1 MKRYFLVNTNE
12 TYRPGQHKRMLRSN
26 YVCAQ
31 YGPKDKINAINKGD
45 IVFLYQNR
53 IGILAYGVADG
64 TVIVKDYEGWK
75 DEAHQM
81 RVDQFRIAKPPIKPL
96 EVTKLTRK
104 LANAG
109 IFYARTISPIP
120 SEVGRE
126 IVKLIDEQLNT
137 AKGK

>member
-1 MKRYFLVNTNE
+1 MKRCFLVNTNE
-12 TYRPGQHKRMLRSN
+12 THRPGQGHRMLRNN

-64 TVIVKDYEGWK
+64 TVIVKDYKGWK

-81 RVDQFRIAKPPIKPL
+81 RVDRFRIAKPPVKPA
-96 EVTKLTRK
+96 EINKLSRK
-104 LANAG
+104 LASKG
-109 IFYARTISPIP
+109 IFYSKTVSPIP
-120 SEVGRE
+120 EKVGE
-126 IVKLIDEQLNT
+126 SLVNMINEQLE
-137 AKGK
+137 KEKK